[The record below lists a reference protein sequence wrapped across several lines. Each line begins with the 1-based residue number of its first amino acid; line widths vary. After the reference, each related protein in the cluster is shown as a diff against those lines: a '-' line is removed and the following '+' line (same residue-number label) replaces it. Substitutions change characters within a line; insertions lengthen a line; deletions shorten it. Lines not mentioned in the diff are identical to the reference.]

1 MATERQRYILV
12 NDHVRKNAIAA
23 IMRADVG
30 SAVTVGPATRSLDQ
44 NAKFHAI
51 CSDLAKSRLQWAGKR
66 RHADEWKVL
75 LVSGH
80 TKATEGEIEFVPG
93 LEGEFVNVREST
105 ARMSVSRAAS
115 LITYA
120 IAFCDLHGVELTET
134 TNGGF
139 HDPRASSEPPSLVVS
154 EPGGSHSPSPETQ
167 AAAGPHS
174 LKGAA

>member
-105 ARMSVSRAAS
+105 ARMSAGGVAVNAIGSREIGCSNASNAAG
-115 LITYA
+115 L
-120 IAFCDLHGVELTET
+120 GVPAPQTAT
-134 TNGGF
+134 GAGGTF
-139 HDPRASSEPPSLVVS
+139 VAAVEASAGQGQLVVWRLRVS
-154 EPGGSHSPSPETQ
+154 
-167 AAAGPHS
+167 
-174 LKGAA
+174 